1 MIAKKI
7 EKDTESKILEAAK
20 RIFIQKGLD
29 GARMQEIADE
39 AGINKALL
47 HYYFRSK
54 DKLFLTIFKEELNNF
69 FPRLF
74 PVLLSK
80 DMTPE
85 NKIRHFVEGYI
96 DLFLKNPFL
105 PAFVLREVNRNP
117 NIIAQFIGEAG
128 IEAEKLRKVIGVLA
142 GELNLAPNEMLHLMV
157 TTVSACIFPFAGK
170 PIIEQVLFNGN
181 SYEYNQFLQER
192 KTMVA
197 DFVICYLKGRQIS
210 NGNE

>member
-1 MIAKKI
+1 MKSKKI

-20 RIFIQKGLD
+20 RVFVQKGLD

-54 DKLFLTIFKEELNNF
+54 EKLFMTIFKVELNSF
-69 FPRLF
+69 FPRLI
-74 PVLLSK
+74 PVLLSP
-80 DMTPE
+80 DMTHE
-85 NKIRHFVEGYI
+85 QKIRHFVEEYI

-117 NIIAQFIGEAG
+117 QIIAQFIGESG
-128 IEAEKLRKVIGVLA
+128 IDSRKLKEVMKVLS
-142 GELNLAPNEMLHLMV
+142 NEMGLSLNEVLHLMV

-170 PIIEQVLFNGN
+170 PIIEQVLFEGN
-181 SYEYNQFLQER
+181 STEYNQFLRER
-192 KTMVA
+192 KKFVA
-197 DFVICYLKGRQIS
+197 DFVIFSIKGRTI
-210 NGNE
+210 

>member
-1 MIAKKI
+1 MTPKKI

-20 RIFIQKGLD
+20 RVFVQKGLD

-54 DKLFLTIFKEELNNF
+54 DKLFMTIFKVELNSF
-69 FPRLF
+69 FPRLI
-74 PVLLSK
+74 PVLLS
-80 DMTPE
+80 PE
-85 NKIRHFVEGYI
+85 MSHEQKIRHFVEEYI

-117 NIIAQFIGEAG
+117 QIIVQFISESG
-128 IEAEKLRKVIGVLA
+128 IDSRKLKEVMKVLS
-142 GELNLAPNEMLHLMV
+142 NEMGLSLNEVLHLMV

-170 PIIEQVLFNGN
+170 PIIEQVLFEGN
-181 SYEYNQFLQER
+181 STEYNQFLRER
-192 KTMVA
+192 KKFVA
-197 DFVICYLKGRQIS
+197 DFVIFSIKGRTI
-210 NGNE
+210 

>member
-1 MIAKKI
+1 MKSNKI

-20 RIFIQKGLD
+20 RVFVQKGLD

-54 DKLFLTIFKEELNNF
+54 EKLFMTIFKVELNSF
-69 FPRLF
+69 FPRLI
-74 PVLLSK
+74 PVLLSP
-80 DMTPE
+80 DMTHE
-85 NKIRHFVEGYI
+85 QKIRHFVEEYI

-117 NIIAQFIGEAG
+117 QIIAQFIGESG
-128 IEAEKLRKVIGVLA
+128 IDSRKLKEVMKVLS
-142 GELNLAPNEMLHLMV
+142 NEMGLSLNEVLHLMV

-170 PIIEQVLFNGN
+170 PIIEQVLFEGN
-181 SYEYNQFLQER
+181 STEYNQFLRER
-192 KTMVA
+192 KKFVA
-197 DFVICYLKGRQIS
+197 DFVIFSIKGRTI
-210 NGNE
+210 